1 MKRKAALILVLLLLL
16 VIPVDIIQAETD
28 IQYGTIKTRI
38 TGFESNNNEYYDM
51 VVMIYKNCV
60 MVNTEALSEKLDLD
74 FKHNKENNSFSVE
87 KNKNIV
93 IFTDNSDK
101 ALYVLGMHIF
111 NYELPCNAI
120 INEYGFWAPLD
131 MFLSFVDSE
140 KLIVEDGCLE
150 ITKPKD
156 TIMDIYGSGLGL
168 GNEFFDIVNVMGQDT
183 FNIMNA
189 ATKTVNIY
197 SGIIS
202 GDIWTYA
209 QLITSL
215 WGSTS
220 AYDAKYSYKLA
231 SLMVGNSEN
240 EAHEM
245 SDNVGFFADLLSE
258 HGPLGICDKEMD
270 NLVGKWDKICTEL
283 EKTFTTNNP
292 KVQEYNYSYQQL
304 EKALKSKNTPMVIR
318 DLGDELDKLNDILTY
333 ISWYQDFSARD
344 ESIIDSL
351 DSFLEYANN
360 NKTYSNNASITA
372 LKAGVEQ
379 YKSIVKFGFIN
390 ISTKL
395 IQDKLTDAIKDGLH
409 PIANC
414 AIWAWDIIKEVV
426 PFFSEGLDNTEKF
439 ELSIYSMIF
448 SVDAQNHVLT
458 KRQACGELG
467 TDNLIEENLEEYR
480 KAALAY
486 LKFCY
491 VSRNSGIAT
500 IPSTDGQVPTI
511 ITEHNDIN
519 KEIAKKID
527 ILKCT
532 NYGFLPSLA
541 KKMLADS
548 KEIND
553 NLRKHILIT
562 GDYRVEGNLNTPS
575 VAPTNLPNSYMI
587 STISAA
593 GGYNV
598 VLKRDGTVIANGYN
612 KNGECNVS
620 EWTDI
625 IAISA
630 RGHHTVGLKR
640 DGTVVAVGDNEYGQC
655 NVSEWTD
662 IVAVSASGASHT
674 VGLKRDGTVVAVG
687 DNEYGQCNVS
697 EWTDII
703 AISAGGWHTMGL
715 KRDGTVVAVGDNEYS
730 QCNVS
735 NWTDIIAI
743 SAGGKHTVGLKKDGT
758 VIVIDCFV
766 AGSNNE
772 GRIITD
778 DSNNIITDI
787 VAISTGYGYT
797 LLLREDGTVGMFGIG
812 YSNNSSIDFSF
823 FTDIVSVHV
832 GADHIIGIKK
842 DGTVVATGGNDY
854 GQCDVD
860 NWNLFQ

>member
-1 MKRKAALILVLLLLL
+1 MKRKIALILVLLLLL
-16 VIPVDIIQAETD
+16 LLVIPVDSIQAETD

-38 TGFESNNNEYYDM
+38 TGFESNNNRYYDM
-51 VVMIYKNCV
+51 VVMVYKNCV
-60 MVNTEALSEKLDLD
+60 MVNTKALSEKLDLG

-87 KNKNIV
+87 KNNNIV
-93 IFTDNSDK
+93 KFTDNSDK

-183 FNIMNA
+183 FNAMNA
-189 ATKTVNIY
+189 ATKMVNMV
-197 SGIIS
+197 SGMLS
-202 GDIWTYA
+202 CDVLTYA

-220 AYDAKYSYKLA
+220 AYDAKYSHKLA
-231 SLMVGNSEN
+231 PLMAGNSEN
-240 EAHEM
+240 EAKKM
-245 SDNVGFFADLLSE
+245 SDNVGIFSKLLSE
-258 HGPLGICDKEMD
+258 DGILRKYYAKGDKQMD
-270 NLVGKWDKICTEL
+270 KLIGEWDKICTEL

-304 EKALKSKNTPMVIR
+304 EKALKSKNTPMVVR
-318 DLGDELDKLNDILTY
+318 DLGDGLDKLKDILTY

-344 ESIIDSL
+344 EAIIDSL
-351 DSFLEYANN
+351 DSFLEYAYN
-360 NKTYSNNASITA
+360 NKTYSNNASIIA

-390 ISTKL
+390 ISSKL
-395 IQDKLTDAIKDGLH
+395 LQDKLTDAIKNALP
-409 PIANC
+409 PIAKC
-414 AIWAWDIIKEVV
+414 SIWAWDIIKKV
-426 PFFSEGLDNTEKF
+426 PFFSKGLNNTEKF

-448 SVDAQNHVLT
+448 SVDAQNYVLT

-553 NLRKHILIT
+553 NLREHILIT

-575 VAPTNLPNSYMI
+575 VAPTNLPNSSMI

-612 KNGECNVS
+612 KNGE
-620 EWTDI
+620 
-625 IAISA
+625 
-630 RGHHTVGLKR
+630 
-640 DGTVVAVGDNEYGQC
+640 C

-743 SAGGKHTVGLKKDGT
+743 SAGGKHTVGLRKDGT
-758 VIVIDCFV
+758 VIVIDFFE

-772 GRIITD
+772 GRVITD

-787 VAISTGYGYT
+787 VAISTGHGYT
-797 LLLREDGTVGMFGIG
+797 LLLREDGTVGMFGIV
-812 YSNNSSIDFSF
+812 YSNSDNSIDVSF
-823 FTDIVSVHV
+823 FTDIASVHA